1 MSNREFEA
9 FEVGRRYANTDYQ
22 TDLQQ
27 MDGDNL
33 TREQIRISS
42 LIAWELHDIK
52 EQMRK
57 TTFSQDN
64 CWPSPLAIPTRHD
77 WARLKTKS
85 ITESADDTLP

>member
-1 MSNREFEA
+1 
-9 FEVGRRYANTDYQ
+9 
-22 TDLQQ
+22 QQ

-57 TTFSQDN
+57 NNILTGQL
-64 CWPSPLAIPTRHD
+64 LALTARD
-77 WARLKTKS
+77 SYAARLGALEDKINNGVS
-85 ITESADDTLP
+85 R